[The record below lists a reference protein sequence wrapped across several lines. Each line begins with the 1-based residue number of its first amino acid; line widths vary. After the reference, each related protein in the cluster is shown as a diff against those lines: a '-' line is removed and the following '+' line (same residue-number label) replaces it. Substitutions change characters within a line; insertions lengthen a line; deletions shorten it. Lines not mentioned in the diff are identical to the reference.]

1 MEKENKKSICI
12 IGAGTYGSYIANI
25 FSKYPS
31 KFNVIV
37 LEVGGDKILNENEI
51 GYSSGESNIN
61 HSYAALNKGRYF
73 GFGGSSSRW
82 GGQLLFFDNFD
93 FRNPNTFL
101 KDLIAIN
108 KKYKSKVLER
118 FGILNSK
125 SSKNINVR
133 VNEHFT
139 AKNGIWLNYFK
150 RNLFK
155 LFRINKKNNI
165 EIISNARVINI
176 NLKDKK
182 IENINYLKNNEKISI
197 SCDFYFLTSGAF
209 ETSRILIDSFII
221 NTNTIKFSDH
231 YSTKLFEIQ
240 GSAIFKSF
248 DFTFNFNKDYS
259 LSTNRLI
266 GEIDNL
272 SYFIHPIFNQ
282 NFLFFQNLKKFLFK
296 GEFNFNY
303 IYLLFKDFPYVLKF
317 IFNLLYKRKL
327 YIHKN
332 TWFLQIDIESHT
344 DISNM
349 ILSDDLD
356 NFGIRT
362 FRLNTLHNKNL
373 TNSVLK
379 IKNLLKEYLIENNIN
394 FNELNSDPTYLKLE
408 DTYHPYN
415 ILSEVSNVEDYY
427 NKYDNMLI
435 VNTGILPRVGGINP
449 TASLFP
455 LIEDFLHKKFII

>member
-1 MEKENKKSICI
+1 MVNEKKKSICI
-12 IGAGTYGSYIANI
+12 IGSGTYGSYIANI

-31 KFNVIV
+31 KYNVTV

-51 GYSSGESNIN
+51 GYSSTDSNIN

-73 GFGGSSSRW
+73 GFGGSSSKW
-82 GGQLLFFDNFD
+82 GGQLLFFDDHD
-93 FRNPNTFL
+93 FRNPNYFL
-101 KDLIAIN
+101 RDLIAIN

-118 FGILNSK
+118 FGILNSTI
-125 SSKNINVR
+125 SRNTNVR

-139 AKNGIWLNYFK
+139 TKNGIWLSYFK

-165 EIISNARVINI
+165 EIISNARVTNI
-176 NLKDKK
+176 EIKDKK
-182 IENINYLKNNEKISI
+182 IEKVNYLKNKENICI

-209 ETSRILIDSFII
+209 ETSRILIDSSII

-240 GSAIFKSF
+240 GTAKIKNL

-266 GEIDNL
+266 GETDNL

-282 NFLFFQNLKKFLFK
+282 NFLFFQNLKKLLFK

-303 IYLLFKDFPYVLKF
+303 IYLIFKDFPYVLKF
-317 IFNLLYKRKL
+317 IFNLVYKRKL

-349 ILSDDLD
+349 VLSDNLD

-362 FRLNTLHNKNL
+362 FHLNTLQNKNL
-373 TNSVLK
+373 TTSVLK

-394 FNELNSDPTYLKLE
+394 FNELSSDPTYLKLE

-415 ILSEVSNVEDYY
+415 ILSEFSSLEEYY
-427 NKYDNMLI
+427 NKYDNLLI

-455 LIEDFLHKKFII
+455 LIEDFLYTKFII

>member
-1 MEKENKKSICI
+1 LEKNYKKTICI

-31 KFNVIV
+31 NYNVII
-37 LEVGGDKILNENEI
+37 LEVGGDIILNENDI
-51 GYSSGESNIN
+51 GYTSIESNIN

-73 GFGGSSSRW
+73 GFGGSSSKW
-82 GGQLLFFDNFD
+82 GGQLLFFDDND
-93 FRNPNTFL
+93 FRNPSAFL
-101 KDLIAIN
+101 RDLIAIN

-118 FGILNSK
+118 FGILNSTI
-125 SSKNINVR
+125 SKNTNVR
-133 VNEHFT
+133 LNDHFT
-139 AKNGIWLNYFK
+139 TKNGIWLSYFK

-155 LFRINKKNNI
+155 LFRINKKYNI
-165 EIISNARVINI
+165 EIISNARVTNI
-176 NLKDKK
+176 EIKDKK
-182 IENINYLKNNEKISI
+182 IEKVNYLKNNKKNSI

-209 ETSRILIDSFII
+209 ETSRILIDSSII
-221 NTNTIKFSDH
+221 KTSTIKFSDH
-231 YSTKLFEIQ
+231 YSTKLYEIQ
-240 GSAIFKSF
+240 GPAKFNNF

-259 LSTNRLI
+259 LSTNRLV
-266 GEIDNL
+266 GETDDL

-282 NFLFFQNLKKFLFK
+282 NFLFFQNLKKILFK

-303 IYLLFKDFPYVLKF
+303 IFLLFKDFPFVIKF
-317 IFNLLYKRKL
+317 IYYLLYKRKL

-349 ILSDDLD
+349 ILSNDYD

-362 FRLNTLHNKNL
+362 FRLNTLQNNNL
-373 TNSVLK
+373 TNSVFK
-379 IKNLLKEYLIENNIN
+379 IKNLLKEFLIENNIN
-394 FNELNSDPTYLKLE
+394 FKELNSDPTYLKLE

-415 ILSEVSNVEDYY
+415 ILSEDSSIEEYY
-427 NKYDNMLI
+427 NKYDNLLI

-455 LIEDFLHKKFII
+455 LIEYFLKKKFII

>member
-1 MEKENKKSICI
+1 LEKENKKTICI
-12 IGAGTYGSYIANI
+12 IGSGTYGSYIANI
-25 FSKYPS
+25 LSKYPS
-31 KFNVIV
+31 KFNLIV
-37 LEVGGDKILNENEI
+37 LEVGNDIILNENEI
-51 GYSSGESNIN
+51 GYSSSESNIN
-61 HSYAALNKGRYF
+61 HTYAALNKGRYF
-73 GFGGSSSRW
+73 GFGGSSSKW
-82 GGQLLFFDNFD
+82 GGQLLFFDEYD
-93 FRNPNTFL
+93 FRNPNFFL
-101 KDLIAIN
+101 RDLIDIN

-118 FGILNSK
+118 FGILNSTI
-125 SSKNINVR
+125 SKNTNVR
-133 VNEHFT
+133 VNENFT
-139 AKNGIWLNYFK
+139 AKNGIWLSYFK

-155 LFRINKKNNI
+155 LFRINKKYNI
-165 EIISNARVINI
+165 EIISNARVTNI
-176 NLKDKK
+176 EIKDKK
-182 IENINYLKNNEKISI
+182 IEKVNYLKNNKKNSI

-209 ETSRILIDSFII
+209 ETSRILIDSSII
-221 NTNTIKFSDH
+221 NTNTINFSDH

-240 GSAIFKSF
+240 GTAKFKNF

-303 IYLLFKDFPYVLKF
+303 IFLLFKDFPYVIKF

-349 ILSDDLD
+349 ILSNDFD

-362 FRLNTLHNKNL
+362 FHLNSSQNNNL
-373 TNSVLK
+373 TNSILK
-379 IKNLLKEYLIENNIN
+379 IKNLLKEFLIENNIN
-394 FNELNSDPTYLKLE
+394 YKELNSDPTYLKLE

-415 ILSEVSNVEDYY
+415 IQSENSTVEEYY
-427 NKYDNMLI
+427 NKYDNLLI

-449 TASLFP
+449 TATLFP
-455 LIEDFLHKKFII
+455 LIEDFLNKKFRI

>member
-1 MEKENKKSICI
+1 LVKENKKSICI
-12 IGAGTYGSYIANI
+12 IGSGTYGSYIANI
-25 FSKYPS
+25 FSNYPS

-51 GYSSGESNIN
+51 GYSSSEPNLN
-61 HSYAALNKGRYF
+61 HNYAALNKGRYF
-73 GFGGSSSRW
+73 GLGGSSSKW
-82 GGQLLFFDNFD
+82 GGQLLFFDDSD
-93 FRNPNTFL
+93 FGNPNCFL
-101 KDLIAIN
+101 RDLIAIN

-118 FGILNSK
+118 FGILNTT
-125 SSKNINVR
+125 SSKNTNVR
-133 VNEHFT
+133 INEHFT

-155 LFRINKKNNI
+155 LFKINKKINI
-165 EIISNARVINI
+165 EIITNARVTNI
-176 NLKDKK
+176 EMKDKK
-182 IENINYLKNNEKISI
+182 IEKVNFLKNNEKNSI

-209 ETSRILIDSFII
+209 ETSRILIDSSII
-221 NTNTIKFSDH
+221 NTNSIKFSDH

-240 GSAIFKSF
+240 GSAKFKNF

-266 GEIDNL
+266 GETENL

-303 IYLLFKDFPYVLKF
+303 IYLVVKDFPYVLKF
-317 IFNLLYKRKL
+317 ILYLFYKRKL

-362 FRLNTLHNKNL
+362 FRLNTLQNKNL

-379 IKNLLKEYLIENNIN
+379 IKNLLKEFLIENNIN
-394 FNELNSDPTYLKLE
+394 FNELISDPTYLKLE

-415 ILSEVSNVEDYY
+415 ILSEVSSVEEYY
-427 NKYDNMLI
+427 NKYDNLLI

-455 LIEDFLHKKFII
+455 LIEDFLNKKFII